1 MDATRFQQLA
11 QRLDALNQHDP
22 NAITYQ
28 GKAYPRELLYAQ
40 RVSEWVTRL
49 DPAASEAVQI
59 AARGQHVCR
68 WKIPRDR
75 YPRNRQGYL
84 KWRETLKVFHMD
96 LVGQEMQELSYAD
109 EEVER
114 VRRIMSKRFLPDDPE
129 SQTLEDALCLAFLET
144 EFAEL
149 KQRTADE
156 KMRDI
161 VRKTWK
167 KMSPKG
173 RQAAAQLPFG
183 EDEKRW
189 LEETLRDA

>member
-1 MDATRFQQLA
+1 MDTARFQHLI

-28 GKAYPRELLYAQ
+28 GKTYPRELLYAQ
-40 RVSEWVTRL
+40 RVSAWVMRL

-84 KWRETLKVFHMD
+84 KWRETLKTMHMD
-96 LVGQEMQELSYAD
+96 LVGEEMEQLGYPQD
-109 EEVER
+109 EIDR
-114 VRRIMSKRFLPDDPE
+114 VRRIMSKRLLPDDPE

-144 EFAEL
+144 EFADL
-149 KQRTADE
+149 KQRTEDE

-161 VRKTWK
+161 VRKTWH
-167 KMSPKG
+167 KMSPHG
-173 RQAAAQLPFG
+173 RAAAAQLPLG

-189 LEETLRDA
+189 LNDTLQA

>member
-1 MDATRFQQLA
+1 MDAARFQQLI
-11 QRLDALNQHDP
+11 QRLDALNRGDP
-22 NAITYQ
+22 NPISYQ
-28 GKAYPRELLYAQ
+28 GKSYPRELLYAQ
-40 RVSEWVTRL
+40 RVSEWVKRL

-68 WKIPRDR
+68 WNIPRDR

-84 KWRETLKVFHMD
+84 KWRETLKTMHMD
-96 LVGQEMQELSYAD
+96 LVGQEMQALGYP
-109 EEVER
+109 EEEIEH
-114 VRRIMSKRFLPDDPE
+114 VRRIMSKRLLPDDPE

-144 EFAEL
+144 EFAEF
-149 KQRTADE
+149 KRQTADD
-156 KMRDI
+156 KVRDI